1 MTQNVK
7 MMVLNEKVV
16 DHAFH
21 KYVNP
26 IPEFNSWQQLPEHI
40 DVMPLAVTQNS
51 GPITLT
57 VKGKGFWPFHY
68 VLLNGKELETMF
80 VSRSELKAIIP
91 PEAIRDVGLYL
102 VTVKS
107 RGEPIAQSYPAPFVV
122 GVVAPGTAQAPV
134 TVP

>member
-1 MTQNVK
+1 M
-7 MMVLNEKVV
+7 
-16 DHAFH
+16 
-21 KYVNP
+21 
-26 IPEFNSWQQLPEHI
+26 
-40 DVMPLAVTQNS
+40 
-51 GPITLT
+51 T
-57 VKGKGFWPFHY
+57 VKSKGFWPFHY